1 MLHLSGIAD
10 GREMPSRY
18 VRLCADARRFRTY
31 PTRTICESQPC
42 AGPYARSFSG
52 SFFILSPGFCMRLG
66 LHRDRRPNSRVA
78 TPGGFLVAIAVVSF
92 GRGLLCHARLR
103 YADRWG
109 SPRNEPRPGPKLII

>member
-1 MLHLSGIAD
+1 MSGYAPTLAD
-10 GREMPSRY
+10 SEPTQRERFVNPSLALALTPDPS
-18 VRLCADARRFRTY
+18 VAASLFCRR
-31 PTRTICESQPC
+31 
-42 AGPYARSFSG
+42 
-52 SFFILSPGFCMRLG
+52 GFCMRLG